1 VTDNV
6 AGNSDVD
13 DGSTT
18 LTSPLIDAS
27 VGSGQDA
34 VLSYYRWYNNAAGA
48 SPQADIFEIEISNDD
63 GANWLPLET
72 VGPSGSEVFGGWV
85 KKQFLVSDFV
95 APTSTMRVRF
105 TASDLGDGSVVEAA
119 VDGVEIQIVECVTVD
134 VSINQGELQRSMLMD
149 LNISFAGD
157 VEIGE
162 SAFTLEKVGD
172 GNVPVSFTTEFDGS
186 RTNAT
191 LSFSGPFTADSGSL
205 VDGNYQL
212 TIDGDEVIDSQGSP
226 MDLDGDGSPGGI
238 LVFGDEESE
247 TFYRFFGDTD
257 QNRAVNIFDLLEF
270 RRSYRLVTGDAS
282 FNASFDSNGD
292 GSVDVFDLLRFRQNY
307 RLTLPFDDGNSARSK
322 PESGGGKPGR

>member
-1 VTDNV
+1 
-6 AGNSDVD
+6 
-13 DGSTT
+13 
-18 LTSPLIDAS
+18 
-27 VGSGQDA
+27 
-34 VLSYYRWYNNAAGA
+34 
-48 SPQADIFEIEISNDD
+48 
-63 GANWLPLET
+63 
-72 VGPSGSEVFGGWV
+72 
-85 KKQFLVSDFV
+85 
-95 APTSTMRVRF
+95 MRVRF

-226 MDLDGDGSPGGI
+226 MDDS
-238 LVFGDEESE
+238 LVIQTKIEQSIFSTCLNSVEV
-247 TFYRFFGDTD
+247 TD
-257 QNRAVNIFDLLEF
+257 L
-270 RRSYRLVTGDAS
+270 
-282 FNASFDSNGD
+282 
-292 GSVDVFDLLRFRQNY
+292 
-307 RLTLPFDDGNSARSK
+307 
-322 PESGGGKPGR
+322 